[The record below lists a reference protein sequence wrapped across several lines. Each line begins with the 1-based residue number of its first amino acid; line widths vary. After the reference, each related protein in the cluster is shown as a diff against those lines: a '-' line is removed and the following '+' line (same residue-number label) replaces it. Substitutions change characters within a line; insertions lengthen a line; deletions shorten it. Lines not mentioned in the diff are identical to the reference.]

1 MSLIKPVEIRVTVA
15 PVSISK
21 FVITPFTFAL
31 INIPASGAS
40 LCTPTEPGVLSDV
53 TGVVS
58 EGHKIQFNIQG
69 QIGCYRVTV
78 SETVVMPPQSE
89 IVVNGKV
96 NDRFPIL
103 FKVGLVEP
111 TEDFRKSDKALV
123 GRTLCL
129 MILVLPKSSSSLA
142 KICENVCKRCFTFE
156 PCSRDRSWTDCSNKS
171 FK

>member
-1 MSLIKPVEIRVTVA
+1 
-15 PVSISK
+15 VSISK
-21 FVITPFTFAL
+21 FVLTPFTFAL

-40 LCTPTEPGVLSDV
+40 LCTPTV
-53 TGVVS
+53 
-58 EGHKIQFNIQG
+58 QFNIQG

-78 SETVVMPPQSE
+78 SETVVIPPQSE

-123 GRTLCL
+123 GRTLVKTNKDIPLRL
-129 MILVLPKSSSSLA
+129 M
-142 KICENVCKRCFTFE
+142 NVQ
-156 PCSRDRSWTDCSNKS
+156 PLLRSDT
-171 FK
+171 

>member
-1 MSLIKPVEIRVTVA
+1 MVLPATFRDSPFAVNMSRCDGLNVGMLLMSLK
-15 PVSISK
+15 
-21 FVITPFTFAL
+21 
-31 INIPASGAS
+31 
-40 LCTPTEPGVLSDV
+40 
-53 TGVVS
+53 
-58 EGHKIQFNIQG
+58 GHKIQFNIQG

-123 GRTLCL
+123 GRTLVKTNKDIPLRLMNVSSQPSCL
-129 MILVLPKSSSSLA
+129 AYPVWPYHIHPVGGRESVLEVPLPA
-142 KICENVCKRCFTFE
+142 LHFRLRFHV
-156 PCSRDRSWTDCSNKS
+156 
-171 FK
+171 